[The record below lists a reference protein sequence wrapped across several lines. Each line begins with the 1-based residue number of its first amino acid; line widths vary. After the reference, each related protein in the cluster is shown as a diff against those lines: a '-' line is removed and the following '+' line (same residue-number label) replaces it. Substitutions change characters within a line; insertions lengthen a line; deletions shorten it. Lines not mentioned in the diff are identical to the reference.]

1 MVTMKNRIHI
11 APVGFEIDR
20 IVLPAIKLKADMVY
34 LIVHQNTN
42 EDKALKY
49 IAEVKRKLELKD
61 IKVEIAYVDRL
72 KLFEIIR
79 IVKEIID
86 KDKKAD
92 YYINVA
98 SGSKIHAIA
107 LMMSCMIYNNKGN
120 SMTPI
125 YPQPEKYTEYKNIR
139 EQQTYGLTEI
149 IELRPY
155 ELITPSEDLLK
166 TLTIIKK
173 CRENRGIKKQN
184 LAIEAE
190 KAGIL
195 NTEAKDKERAR
206 LSSLDKKI
214 IKPLLNTWH
223 FIEETKIGKN
233 RYITLSKDGESAA
246 EFLF

>member
-1 MVTMKNRIHI
+1 MAIIKDRIHI

-20 IVLPAIKLKADMVY
+20 IVLPAIKLKADIVY
-34 LIVHQNTN
+34 LIAHKNVS
-42 EDKALKY
+42 EDKAHKY
-49 IAEVKRKLELKD
+49 VTEAKRKLELKE

-72 KLFEIIR
+72 KLFEIIHV
-79 IVKEIID
+79 VKEIID
-86 KDKKAD
+86 KDRKAE

-107 LMMSCMIYNNKGN
+107 LMMSCMIYNNKG
-120 SMTPI
+120 SIMKPI
-125 YPQPEKYTEYKNIR
+125 YPQPEKYTEYKNIK

-155 ELITPSEDLLK
+155 ELITPTEDLLK

-173 CRENRGIKKQN
+173 CKESRGIKKQN

-190 KAGIL
+190 KVGIL
-195 NTEAKDKERAR
+195 NTEAKDKERAK

-223 FIEETKIGKN
+223 FIDETKIGRN
-233 RYITLSKDGESAA
+233 RYITLSEEGERAS